1 VAQSA
6 QTNQAADGIFL
17 HRPLTV
23 MHAAA
28 QFFVAALL
36 SGLYCVRGQT
46 DHDTYTEILAK
57 YQHFVIFI
65 AE

>member
-1 VAQSA
+1 MPAV
-6 QTNQAADGIFL
+6 
-17 HRPLTV
+17 
-23 MHAAA
+23 A